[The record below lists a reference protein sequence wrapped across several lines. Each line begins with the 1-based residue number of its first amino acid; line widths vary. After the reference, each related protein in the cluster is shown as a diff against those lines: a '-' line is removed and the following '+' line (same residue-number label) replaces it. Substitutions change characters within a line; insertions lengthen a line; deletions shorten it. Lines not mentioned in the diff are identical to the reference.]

1 MDLFSVKNIK
11 DTLPNYK
18 MNQRDLVLRLL
29 KISEEYNI
37 DQKNLPALVIKATVI
52 SLKYID
58 TKSLFETLFP
68 DHFADWKL
76 ITHNLKTTNALGDT
90 EPWLCLLSL
99 LEWPT
104 LNDKLVERT
113 YPPLAQ
119 IKSALKSQNI
129 DQPGWTVA
137 CRVLILQLIQGLQS
151 MHAIELLTSRTL
163 QKNTRD
169 STMQLL
175 ASLYDSKHL
184 PSAYLDTLAFIL
196 APPNV
201 AINSLILSQTMS
213 IIVAQREEHK
223 LNMKLKSIQ
232 LVALRPRLRDRLK
245 SSLMAEKHMEN
256 VDGQLGTWDSYAGF
270 CHTHRFPNNLSD
282 RVKRQLYFLASQ
294 NTWEWR
300 PHVSRF
306 IHAEEMQARVQ
317 EHPVTQPDANVL
329 NWVIE
334 NLSMDGRP
342 PFPEMMAFKAKCF
355 GSFPVIYVQ
364 KMTLTQV
371 LRLYISAYQPASV
384 WKDVWKSQIGIL
396 SPQISRD
403 CEAFTVANTF
413 AGEWIV
419 GAMAG

>member
-1 MDLFSVKNIK
+1 
-11 DTLPNYK
+11 
-18 MNQRDLVLRLL
+18 MNQRDLLLRLL
-29 KISEEYNI
+29 KISDEYNI
-37 DQKNLPALVIKATVI
+37 DQKDLPSLVIKTTII

-58 TKSLFETLFP
+58 NRALFEALFP
-68 DHFADWKL
+68 DQFADWKL
-76 ITHNLKTTNALGDT
+76 AERNLKLTNALGDT

-99 LEWPT
+99 LEWPS
-104 LNDKLVERT
+104 LANDKSMEKT

-119 IKSALKSQNI
+119 IKAALKAQNL
-129 DQPGWTVA
+129 DQPGWTIA

-151 MHAIELLTSRTL
+151 MHAIELLTSRIL

-169 STMQLL
+169 ATMQLL

-184 PSAYLDTLAFIL
+184 PSAYFDTLRYIL
-196 APPNV
+196 SPPNIT
-201 AINSLILSQTMS
+201 INSSILTQTMS
-213 IIVAQREEHK
+213 IISTQREEHK
-223 LNMKLKSIQ
+223 LNMKLKSMQ

-245 SSLMAEKHMEN
+245 SSLMAEKHLEN

-294 NTWEWR
+294 TNWDWR
-300 PHVSRF
+300 PHISRF
-306 IHAEEMQARVQ
+306 IHTEDMQARVQ
-317 EHPVTQPDANVL
+317 ERPVTQPDANVL

-342 PFPEMMAFKAKCF
+342 PFPEMMAFKARCF

-371 LRLYISAYQPASV
+371 LRLYIAAHQPASV

-403 CEAFTVANTF
+403 CEAFVSANAF

>member
-1 MDLFSVKNIK
+1 
-11 DTLPNYK
+11 
-18 MNQRDLVLRLL
+18 MNQRDLLLRLL
-29 KISEEYNI
+29 KISDEYNI
-37 DQKNLPALVIKATVI
+37 DQKDLPSLVIKTTVI

-58 TKSLFETLFP
+58 NRALFEALFP
-68 DHFADWKL
+68 DQFADWKL
-76 ITHNLKTTNALGDT
+76 AERNLKLTNALGDT
-90 EPWLCLLSL
+90 EPWLCLLGLLDWPSL
-99 LEWPT
+99 A
-104 LNDKLVERT
+104 NDKLMEKSH
-113 YPPLAQ
+113 PPLAQ
-119 IKSALKSQNI
+119 IKAALKAQNL

-151 MHAIELLTSRTL
+151 MHAIELLTSRLL

-169 STMQLL
+169 STMHLL

-184 PSAYLDTLAFIL
+184 PSAYFDTLQYIL
-196 APPNV
+196 SPPNIS
-201 AINSLILSQTMS
+201 INSSILTQTMA
-213 IIVAQREEHK
+213 IISTQREEHK
-223 LNMKLKSIQ
+223 LNMKLKSMQ
-232 LVALRPRLRDRLK
+232 MVALRPRLRDRLK
-245 SSLMAEKHMEN
+245 SSLMAEKHLEN

-294 NTWEWR
+294 TNWDWR
-300 PHVSRF
+300 PHISRF
-306 IHAEEMQARVQ
+306 IHMEEMQARVQ
-317 EHPVTQPDANVL
+317 ERPVTQPDANVL

-342 PFPEMMAFKAKCF
+342 PFPEMMAFKARCF

-371 LRLYISAYQPASV
+371 LRLYIAAHQPASV

-403 CEAFTVANTF
+403 CESFVAANAF

-419 GAMAG
+419 AAMAG

>member
-1 MDLFSVKNIK
+1 
-11 DTLPNYK
+11 
-18 MNQRDLVLRLL
+18 MNQRDLLLRLL
-29 KISEEYNI
+29 KISDEYNI
-37 DQKNLPALVIKATVI
+37 DHKDLPSLVIKTAII

-58 TKSLFETLFP
+58 NRALFEHLFP
-68 DHFADWKL
+68 DQFADWKL
-76 ITHNLKTTNALGDT
+76 IENNLKIKHINALGDA

-99 LEWPT
+99 LEWPSIQ
-104 LNDKLVERT
+104 DKSIDKI

-119 IKSALKSQNI
+119 IKSALKTQNL

-151 MHAIELLTSRTL
+151 MHAIELLTSRLL

-184 PSAYLDTLAFIL
+184 PSAYFDTLAFIL
-196 APPNV
+196 APQNV
-201 AINSLILSQTMS
+201 AINSSILTQTMS
-213 IIVAQREEHK
+213 IIAAQREEQK
-223 LNMKLKSIQ
+223 LNMKLKSMQ

-245 SSLMAEKHMEN
+245 SSLMGEKHLEN
-256 VDGQLGTWDSYAGF
+256 IDGKLGTWDSYAGF

-294 NTWEWR
+294 TNWEWR
-300 PHVSRF
+300 PYICRF
-306 IHAEEMQARVQ
+306 IHTEEMQARVQ
-317 EHPVTQPDANVL
+317 ERPVTQPDANVL

-371 LRLYISAYQPASV
+371 LRLYIAAHQPASV

-403 CEAFTVANTF
+403 CEAFVASNAF

-419 GAMAG
+419 AAMAT